1 MPETFPFTGLIH
13 HLAQSHGAPELL
25 LPRKASFPTAG
36 CHGNAEL
43 RIPFRCPASSL
54 DQGG

>member
-1 MPETFPFTGLIH
+1 MPKTFPFTGLIH
-13 HLAQSHGAPELL
+13 HLTQSHGAPELL
-25 LPRKASFPTAG
+25 LPRKASIPTAG
-36 CHGNAEL
+36 CHGNAGL